1 MAQLNEDVGERR
13 DVPEMCVKRLI
24 IMQQSFDNDRE
35 DSAFKTINLLGQG
48 ICEDK
53 DEMVNILTLCNS
65 ALNQDLGLYED
76 E

>member
-1 MAQLNEDVGERR
+1 M
-13 DVPEMCVKRLI
+13 PKICVKILI

-35 DSAFKTINLLGQG
+35 DSAFKTINLIGKG
-48 ICEDK
+48 IREDK
-53 DEMVNILTLCNS
+53 DEMVNILTWGNS

>member
-1 MAQLNEDVGERR
+1 M
-13 DVPEMCVKRLI
+13 PEMCVKRLT

-35 DSAFKTINLLGQG
+35 DSAFKTINLIGQG
-48 ICEDK
+48 IREDK
-53 DEMVNILTLCNS
+53 DKMVNILTWGNS